1 MGLPSHRFH
10 LFSLPDSLLMFVSFP
25 THILKKR
32 LVKFTEQVHEAGVAC
47 WFQLLADWVLCL
59 PFVLRQYYSLE
70 AILQQHLEALR
81 KDLAMI

>member
-47 WFQLLADWVLCL
+47 CFQLLADWISMLT
-59 PFVLRQYYSLE
+59 FVLRQYYCLGG
-70 AILQQHLEALR
+70 ILQQHLEALR
-81 KDLAMI
+81 KDLAKI